1 MFDKNDLYYL
11 YGLHDLHY
19 LYGLHDLHP
28 HLESVLTG
36 RYIGFIQNLLKTK
49 KPILTL
55 LFASCSSAQNSLTGQ
70 NIEYLCKKFIKRT
83 LQFLIDD
90 KDSIK
95 FSKVYPIRPDNSWKV
110 NIIEEIS
117 LVKKELLEVD
127 FEEDELEI
135 ILDYICTS
143 WLCWLVVMG
152 VDITGYQN

>member
-1 MFDKNDLYYL
+1 MSVVINDL
-11 YGLHDLHY
+11 GLRYIHTD
-19 LYGLHDLHP
+19 
-28 HLESVLTG
+28 
-36 RYIGFIQNLLKTK
+36 RYIGFIQNFLKTK
-49 KPILTL
+49 KPILKL
-55 LFASCSSAQNSLTGQ
+55 LFASCSSAQNSLKGQ
-70 NIEYLCKKFIKRT
+70 NIEYLCKKFIKRN

-110 NIIEEIS
+110 NLIEEIS

-143 WLCWLVVMG
+143 
-152 VDITGYQN
+152 